1 MTSASAS
8 ISSTYR
14 ASDGAACKRFV
25 GRWSRVLA
33 GLFAEFA
40 RPPDHGRVL
49 DVGCGTGSL
58 ALALTEHGAPDRVA
72 AIDIATPYIA
82 FARSR
87 PGAACIGFAVG
98 DACRLP
104 YAGGSFAAALAQ
116 LALNFVR
123 DAAQAVREMRRV
135 VRPGGVVA
143 AAGWL
148 FRGGRAC
155 HRLFA
160 RV

>member
-14 ASDGAACKRFV
+14 ASDGSAYERFL
-25 GRWSRVLA
+25 GRRSRVLA
-33 GLFAEFA
+33 GPFAEFA

-72 AIDIATPYIA
+72 AIDIATPCIA
-82 FARSR
+82 
-87 PGAACIGFAVG
+87 FAVG

-104 YAGGSFAAALAQ
+104 YAGGSFGAALAQ
-116 LALNFVR
+116 LALNFVP

-135 VRPGGVVA
+135 VRAGGVVA
-143 AAGWL
+143 AAIWD
-148 FRGGRAC
+148 FRGGL
-155 HRLFA
+155 LFPA
-160 RV
+160 P